1 MPSPGS
7 GLAGL
12 QDRVAA
18 LDGTLTVASPA
29 GAGTRI
35 GAEIPWPP
43 PRTRAPVGAAEAAHG

>member
-35 GAEIPWPP
+35 SAEISLAATAHSR
-43 PRTRAPVGAAEAAHG
+43 PRWRR